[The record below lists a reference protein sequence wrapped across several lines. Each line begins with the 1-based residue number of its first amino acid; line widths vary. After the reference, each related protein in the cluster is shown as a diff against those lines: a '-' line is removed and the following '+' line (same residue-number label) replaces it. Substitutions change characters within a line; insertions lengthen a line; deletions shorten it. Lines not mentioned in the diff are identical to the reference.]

1 MTETGTKD
9 LIEAQEQAEARRNL
23 KPLRN
28 PDGTFPRKFKAN
40 GHNYIIRTR
49 DEGLGIVRTSEFMKM
64 EIVNGIG
71 MGIADVMDYIR
82 KLKNEINNFGRNK
95 GNFVETGLLIKALE
109 DDLMK
114 ITRKRYAV
122 NFMFLTLFIVR
133 EGEDLTKWE
142 EDDQNDKIDDWNKE
156 GFNEV
161 DFLELGL
168 DMVTGFAETF
178 KRYSQQPGSQESEAE
193 QSTSGE

>member
-1 MTETGTKD
+1 MNKE
-9 LIEAQEQAEARRNL
+9 QEQL

-40 GHNYIIRTR
+40 GHTYIIRTR

-71 MGIADVMDYIR
+71 MSIADVMDYIR

-95 GNFVETGLLIKALE
+95 GNFLEAGLLVKALE

-114 ITRKRYAV
+114 ITRKRHAV
-122 NFMFLTLFIVR
+122 NFMFLTLFVVR

-142 EDDQNDKIDDWNKE
+142 EEEQNEKIDDWNKE

-168 DMVTGFAETF
+168 SMVTGFVETF
-178 KRYSQQPGSQESEAE
+178 KRYSQQPGSKESEAE

>member
-1 MTETGTKD
+1 MTE
-9 LIEAQEQAEARRNL
+9 EARIALLEEQERAEARRNL

-28 PDGTFPRKFKAN
+28 KDGTFPRKFKAN
-40 GHNYIIRTR
+40 GHTYIIRTR

-71 MGIADVMDYIR
+71 MSITDVIDYIR

-133 EGEDLTKWE
+133 EGEDLTRWE
-142 EDDQNDKIDDWNKE
+142 EDEQNEKIDDWNKE
-156 GFNEV
+156 GYNEN
-161 DFLELGL
+161 DFLALGL
-168 DMVTGFAETF
+168 DMVQGFAETF
-178 KRYSQQPGSQESEAE
+178 RRYSQQPGSKENEAE